1 MARGTAEERQDQKLM
16 SVWDHLRELRGR
28 ITVSL
33 IAVAFGAII
42 CFALFEPLLG
52 FILDPYE
59 DITNKIFITTGPL
72 DAFILRM
79 KVAAYGGI
87 VIASPVIFFQ
97 LWRFVTPGLYPNEK
111 KYAVPFV
118 IASVVLFV
126 SGALV
131 AILTFPRA
139 LDFLIN
145 IGGDDIEPLFTAPS
159 YVSLVLVMVVAFGFA
174 FEFPLLVV
182 FLLLARIVETRQLR
196 QWRRYTFLGIVVI
209 AAVITPSQDPIT
221 LFALAIPMY
230 ILYEG
235 AIIVGR
241 LMRR

>member
-1 MARGTAEERQDQKLM
+1 MARRTAEKRRDDKTM
-16 SVWDHLRELRGR
+16 SIFDHLRELRGR
-28 ITVSL
+28 IVTSL
-33 IAVAFGAII
+33 IAVAVGAIL
-42 CFALFEPLLG
+42 CFIFFEPILR

-59 DITNKIFITTGPL
+59 DLTDKVFIATGPL
-72 DAFILRM
+72 DAFLLRM

-87 VIASPVIFFQ
+87 VVASPVIFWQ
-97 LWRFVTPGLYPNEK
+97 LWRFITPGLHPNEK
-111 KYAVPFV
+111 RYAVPFV
-118 IASVVLFV
+118 TASVVLFC
-126 SGALV
+126 SGALM
-131 AILTFPRA
+131 AIVTFPRA
-139 LDFLIN
+139 LAFLIA
-145 IGGDDIEPLFTAPS
+145 IGGDDIEPLFTATS
-159 YVSLVLVMVVAFGFA
+159 YVSLVLIMVVAFGLA

-182 FLLLARIVETRQLR
+182 FLLLARIVDTAQLR
-196 QWRRYTFLGIVVI
+196 RWRRYMFLGIVVV

>member
-1 MARGTAEERQDQKLM
+1 MARLSAEKRHDEKMM

-28 ITVSL
+28 ITISL
-33 IAVAFGAII
+33 IAVAVGAIV
-42 CFALFEPLLG
+42 CFILFEPILG

-72 DAFILRM
+72 DAFMLRM

-97 LWRFVTPGLYPNEK
+97 LWRFVTPGLYPHEK
-111 KYAVPFV
+111 RYAVPFV
-118 IASVVLFV
+118 ISSVILFV

-145 IGGDDIEPLFTAPS
+145 IGGDDIEPLFTAPA

-182 FLLLARIVETRQLR
+182 FLLLARILETRQLR
-196 QWRRYTFLGIVVI
+196 SWRRYTFLGIVVV
-209 AAVITPSQDPIT
+209 AAIITPSQDPIT
-221 LFALAIPMY
+221 LFALAVPMY

-235 AIIVGR
+235 AIVVGR

>member
-1 MARGTAEERQDQKLM
+1 MARRTAEKRQDEKMM

-28 ITVSL
+28 ITISL

-42 CFALFEPLLG
+42 CFALFEPILG

-235 AIIVGR
+235 AIVVGR

>member
-1 MARGTAEERQDQKLM
+1 M
-16 SVWDHLRELRGR
+16 SIPE
-28 ITVSL
+28 SL
-33 IAVAFGAII
+33 AAVAT
-42 CFALFEPLLG
+42 
-52 FILDPYE
+52 FIAQ
-59 DITNKIFITTGPL
+59 TTGPTTQRARPQWTDL
-72 DAFILRM
+72 LTSP
-79 KVAAYGGI
+79 I
-87 VIASPVIFFQ
+87 VP
-97 LWRFVTPGLYPNEK
+97 
-111 KYAVPFV
+111 
-118 IASVVLFV
+118 
-126 SGALV
+126 
-131 AILTFPRA
+131 
-139 LDFLIN
+139 
-145 IGGDDIEPLFTAPS
+145 
-159 YVSLVLVMVVAFGFA
+159 LVLVMVVAFGFA

>member
-1 MARGTAEERQDQKLM
+1 M
-16 SVWDHLRELRGR
+16 
-28 ITVSL
+28 
-33 IAVAFGAII
+33 
-42 CFALFEPLLG
+42 
-52 FILDPYE
+52 
-59 DITNKIFITTGPL
+59 
-72 DAFILRM
+72 
-79 KVAAYGGI
+79 
-87 VIASPVIFFQ
+87 
-97 LWRFVTPGLYPNEK
+97 TPGLHPNEK

-118 IASVVLFV
+118 TASVVLFV

-145 IGGDDIEPLFTAPS
+145 IGGDDIEPLFTAPA

-235 AIIVGR
+235 AIVVGR

>member
-1 MARGTAEERQDQKLM
+1 MARRTAEKRQDEKLM

-28 ITVSL
+28 ITISL

-42 CFALFEPLLG
+42 CFALFEPILG

-235 AIIVGR
+235 AIVVGR

>member
-28 ITVSL
+28 ITISL

-42 CFALFEPLLG
+42 CFAFFEPLLG

-209 AAVITPSQDPIT
+209 AAVI
-221 LFALAIPMY
+221 
-230 ILYEG
+230 
-235 AIIVGR
+235 
-241 LMRR
+241 

>member
-1 MARGTAEERQDQKLM
+1 MARRTAEKRQDEKMM

-33 IAVAFGAII
+33 IAIAVGAIV
-42 CFALFEPLLG
+42 CFILFEPILG

-72 DAFILRM
+72 DAFMLRM

-118 IASVVLFV
+118 ISSVVLFL
-126 SGALV
+126 SGAMV

-145 IGGDDIEPLFTAPS
+145 IGGDDIEPLFTAPA

-235 AIIVGR
+235 AIVVGR

>member
-28 ITVSL
+28 ITISL

>member
-28 ITVSL
+28 ITISL

-42 CFALFEPLLG
+42 CFALFEPILG

-235 AIIVGR
+235 AIVVGR

>member
-1 MARGTAEERQDQKLM
+1 M

-33 IAVAFGAII
+33 IAVAVGAIV
-42 CFALFEPLLG
+42 CFALFEPILG

-59 DITNKIFITTGPL
+59 DITNKVFITTGPL

-145 IGGDDIEPLFTAPS
+145 IGGDDIEPLFTAPA

-235 AIIVGR
+235 AILVGR

>member
-1 MARGTAEERQDQKLM
+1 MARGTAEKHDQKMM

-28 ITVSL
+28 ITISL
-33 IAVAFGAII
+33 IAVAVGAIV
-42 CFALFEPLLG
+42 CFALFEPILG

-59 DITNKIFITTGPL
+59 DITNKVFITTGPL

-235 AIIVGR
+235 AIVVGR

>member
-1 MARGTAEERQDQKLM
+1 VARRTAEKRHDDKMM

-28 ITVSL
+28 ITISL
-33 IAVAFGAII
+33 IAVAVGAIV
-42 CFALFEPLLG
+42 CFILFEPILG

-59 DITNKIFITTGPL
+59 DITNKVFITTGPL
-72 DAFILRM
+72 DAFLLRM

-97 LWRFVTPGLYPNEK
+97 LWRFITPGLYPNEK

-118 IASVVLFV
+118 ISSVVLFV

-145 IGGDDIEPLFTAPS
+145 IGGDDIEPLFTAPA
-159 YVSLVLVMVVAFGFA
+159 YVSLVLVMVVAFGLA

-235 AIIVGR
+235 AIVVGR

>member
-1 MARGTAEERQDQKLM
+1 MARLSAEKRQDDKMM

-28 ITVSL
+28 ITISL

-42 CFALFEPLLG
+42 CFALFEPILG

-221 LFALAIPMY
+221 LFALAVPMY

-235 AIIVGR
+235 AIVVGR